1 MKRTIRDLLIV
12 AAAMVAFAFAVSQVR
27 AEEQTRFYDSRG
39 NSIGT
44 VTPQSD
50 GSVRYRDAGG
60 NSTGTSTTTPGGS
73 AGPTTTFYGPGGN
86 VTGRAVGPAGNGPFG
101 GARR

>member
-27 AEEQTRFYDSRG
+27 AGEQTRFYDAHG
-39 NSIGT
+39 NSVGT
-44 VTPQSD
+44 AVPQSD
-50 GSVRYRDAGG
+50 GSTRYYDARG
-60 NSTGTSTTTPGGS
+60 NSAGTSTTTPGG
-73 AGPTTTFYGPGGN
+73 TTYYSPLGT
-86 VTGRAVGPAGNGPFG
+86 VTGKTVGPAGNGPFG